1 MAATIRLRNQDSR
14 SYKSTVRK
22 HTNRSRRDSTVHRR
36 ASTVGGDHGA
46 TLGDLSEMESNEE
59 TAWREIMK
67 LKEQPIP
74 MARKREEKEKIT
86 VIS

>member
-1 MAATIRLRNQDSR
+1 M
-14 SYKSTVRK
+14 
-22 HTNRSRRDSTVHRR
+22 
-36 ASTVGGDHGA
+36 GGDHGA